1 MRCRLLTLIAVGVLV
16 PAGVKAQSSVIM
28 KATVTEAVTLSAQP
42 GNANVVSRGA
52 NAVDV
57 TLSDEILR
65 LPLLVRSNTGFKIS
79 ATLASKTAVLSELSV
94 EDVRATG
101 TLVSPQVVDALH
113 FNPQLDP
120 DLSQPLLVLSGPRI
134 SIGGTLHS
142 PNNALEITVL
152 IRLKPG
158 LPRESHLTLV
168 ATPE

>member
-1 MRCRLLTLIAVGVLV
+1 MRCLLTLIAVGVLV

-28 KATVTEAVTLSAQP
+28 KATVTETVTLSAQP

-79 ATLASKTAVLSELSV
+79 ATFASKTAVLSELSV

>member
-1 MRCRLLTLIAVGVLV
+1 MRCLLTLIAVGFLV

-28 KATVTEAVTLSAQP
+28 KATVTETVTLSAQP

-79 ATLASKTAVLSELSV
+79 ATFASKTAVLSELSV

>member
-1 MRCRLLTLIAVGVLV
+1 MRCLLTLIAVGVLV

-42 GNANVVSRGA
+42 GNVNVVSRGA

-79 ATLASKTAVLSELSV
+79 ATFASKTAVLSELSV
-94 EDVRATG
+94 EDARATG

>member
-1 MRCRLLTLIAVGVLV
+1 MRCLLTLIAVGFLV

-28 KATVTEAVTLSAQP
+28 KATVTETVTLSAQP

-79 ATLASKTAVLSELSV
+79 VTFASKTAVLSELSV

>member
-1 MRCRLLTLIAVGVLV
+1 MRCLLTLIAVGVLV

-28 KATVTEAVTLSAQP
+28 KATVTETVTLSAQP

-79 ATLASKTAVLSELSV
+79 ATFASKTAVLSELSV
-94 EDVRATG
+94 EDARATG